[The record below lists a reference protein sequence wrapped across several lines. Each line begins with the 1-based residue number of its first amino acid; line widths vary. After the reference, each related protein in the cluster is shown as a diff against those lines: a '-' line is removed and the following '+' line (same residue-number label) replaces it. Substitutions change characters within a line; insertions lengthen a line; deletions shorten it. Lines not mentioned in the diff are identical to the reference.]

1 VNCYTCDN
9 SAENACKR
17 CANPYCAEHGDAQYC
32 ANCLQPASALPSF
45 NLYRGSLLA
54 LLIGTALAVFLL
66 VRPPGATEGGPVTV
80 GGAVAT
86 PTVEATPGATEAP
99 HETPATTPAVTAT
112 PAPERTPTP
121 APTETPEP
129 PAPFLEHVVQ
139 EGDSLFGIAQQYLPP
154 GDDLGAFV
162 QAIANLNGLDPD
174 GPLSVGQTILLP
186 NPQ

>member
-1 VNCYTCDN
+1 VNCYACDN

-66 VRPPGATEGGPVTV
+66 VRPPGATEGGPVSV
-80 GGAVAT
+80 GGTVAT
-86 PTVEATPGATEAP
+86 PTAEATPGATEAP

-112 PAPERTPTP
+112 HAPETTPTP
-121 APTETPEP
+121 AATETPEP
-129 PAPFLEHVVQ
+129 PPFREHTVQ
-139 EGDSLFGIAQQYLPP
+139 EGDSLFSIAEQYLPP
-154 GDDLGAFV
+154 GDDLAQFV
-162 QAIANLNGLDPD
+162 QAIANLNGLDVDNPV
-174 GPLSVGQTILLP
+174 LSPGQTILLP